1 VPLQE
6 GTSVLKYSKQE
17 ISRYQCNPKTCEIK
31 HSTYI
36 TYKEVHMDK
45 ENVIANKQSLL
56 DSGTFRKIVLTL
68 MIISTVIINFDY
80 IRDSGKAYLLLI

>member
-1 VPLQE
+1 
-6 GTSVLKYSKQE
+6 
-17 ISRYQCNPKTCEIK
+17 
-31 HSTYI
+31 
-36 TYKEVHMDK
+36 MDK